1 MRRRLTPTEGYMTTD
16 TQSGGSMV
24 LREGQILTGPQFN
37 EPMLVVTVGPGVAGS
52 WNVGLVG
59 QKSQQFRMVRLTPS
73 DISGLAVADPSL
85 SYDGDGNLLRLGIQ
99 AYSLGIAYEFDPYFG
114 LSISRVDPLPHQLE
128 AVYEH
133 LLKIPTVRFL
143 LADDA
148 GAGKTIMAGLLIR
161 ELKMRGL
168 IDRSLVVCP
177 ANLTFQWQRE
187 LKDKFDETFVVMRGG
202 DLREQFGVNQWM
214 DRNQVITS
222 LDLAKRDE
230 ILPSLRQAR
239 WDLVIVDEA
248 HRMSARD
255 ESHKSQ
261 RYRLGELLR
270 DSADHVLMLTATP
283 HKGDPRNFTLF
294 LQLLDEDVYADVK
307 SIEEAMERRQ
317 APFYLR
323 RTKEAMVH
331 FPERQGDGTWAAR
344 PVFTKRITNTAGFRI
359 EGAELDLYEDITR
372 FVKRQSRRA
381 AARGDDRRARAVG
394 FLMSLYQRRLASS
407 AYAIR
412 RSLENRANKLAD
424 GLAQAQKV
432 AAAGPPNIPDL
443 EDLEELEDAERE
455 RLERRLE
462 AITLAGN
469 AAEVNREIAELR
481 NLAEQA
487 QSVERSGQEAKLD
500 RLHTTLRDQGFF
512 DDPDQRLLIF
522 TEFKD
527 TLDHLVENLSAW
539 GFRVGTIHGGMRLG
553 GREEPGSRLHTERQF
568 RDGEIQVLVATE
580 AAGEGINLQS
590 CHILFNYDIPWNPNR
605 LEQRMGRIHRYGQ
618 RFDCL
623 IFNFVASNT
632 IEGRVLERLL
642 DKLQEIR
649 DALDDDAV
657 FNVVGEILPAAQV
670 DGVFRDYYAGRL
682 GDADLED
689 RLLEGVDEGR
699 FREIC
704 QHALEGLASKR
715 LNLDMLVE
723 RRAMAQRRRAV
734 PETIA
739 RFIADSANSASLSL
753 RSAALPHAFVPGA
766 TPPALKRYDREP
778 GWRLPDIAS
787 RYPRFSTDRDVADE
801 NNLEWVMPGHP
812 LFEALRRHNL
822 DVSEDSFANGACF
835 YSLEHDA
842 PARLDFYRARVVDGL
857 GKVIHERLFVVELR
871 GGREPRLREPDILG
885 NLTPAPAPTGLPPV
899 ASLPEVSDWIDER
912 ALTPFIEETRAER
925 LEEIDR
931 VAQHVEISLTEVLQR
946 MDTQIG
952 LAFDDVSQ
960 GVVGAEGRMARA
972 EARQSEA
979 LARRDRR
986 RKEFT
991 QQRALTIQG
1000 VERLTSAL
1008 ILPHPDGDDPE
1019 VRRLRPNAETE
1030 MTAMKVV
1037 MAYEESQ
1044 GRKVYDVHEE
1054 NLGYDVT
1061 SLDVESGDLRLIEVK
1076 GLAAETGTI
1085 LLTPNERRVAEDR
1098 RDCYWLYIVT
1108 NCADAPIL
1116 QKSIQDPARI
1126 QWREVSKVQHYWM
1139 EVNAMTE
1146 PVAVR
1151 EAGAEYDA
1159 TN

>member
-1 MRRRLTPTEGYMTTD
+1 M
-16 TQSGGSMV
+16 
-24 LREGQILTGPQFN
+24 
-37 EPMLVVTVGPGVAGS
+37 
-52 WNVGLVG
+52 
-59 QKSQQFRMVRLTPS
+59 
-73 DISGLAVADPSL
+73 
-85 SYDGDGNLLRLGIQ
+85 
-99 AYSLGIAYEFDPYFG
+99 
-114 LSISRVDPLPHQLE
+114 
-128 AVYEH
+128 
-133 LLKIPTVRFL
+133 
-143 LADDA
+143 
-148 GAGKTIMAGLLIR
+148 
-161 ELKMRGL
+161 
-168 IDRSLVVCP
+168 
-177 ANLTFQWQRE
+177 
-187 LKDKFDETFVVMRGG
+187 
-202 DLREQFGVNQWM
+202 
-214 DRNQVITS
+214 
-222 LDLAKRDE
+222 
-230 ILPSLRQAR
+230 
-239 WDLVIVDEA
+239 
-248 HRMSARD
+248 
-255 ESHKSQ
+255 
-261 RYRLGELLR
+261 
-270 DSADHVLMLTATP
+270 
-283 HKGDPRNFTLF
+283 
-294 LQLLDEDVYADVK
+294 
-307 SIEEAMERRQ
+307 
-317 APFYLR
+317 
-323 RTKEAMVH
+323 
-331 FPERQGDGTWAAR
+331 
-344 PVFTKRITNTAGFRI
+344 
-359 EGAELDLYEDITR
+359 
-372 FVKRQSRRA
+372 
-381 AARGDDRRARAVG
+381 
-394 FLMSLYQRRLASS
+394 
-407 AYAIR
+407 
-412 RSLENRANKLAD
+412 
-424 GLAQAQKV
+424 
-432 AAAGPPNIPDL
+432 
-443 EDLEELEDAERE
+443 
-455 RLERRLE
+455 
-462 AITLAGN
+462 
-469 AAEVNREIAELR
+469 NREIGELR

-539 GFRVGTIHGGMRLG
+539 KFNVGTIHGGMRLG
-553 GREEPGSRLHTERQF
+553 GREEPGSRLHTEQQF
-568 RDGEIQVLVATE
+568 RDGEIQILVATE

-657 FNVVGEILPAAQV
+657 FNVVGEILPAVQV
-670 DGVFRDYYAGRL
+670 DRVFRDYYAGKL

-723 RRAMAQRRRAV
+723 RRALAQQRRVV

-739 RFIADSANSASLSL
+739 RFIADSANTASLSL
-753 RSAALPHAFVPGA
+753 RPAALPHTFAPGR
-766 TPPALKRYDREP
+766 TPTALKRYDREP
-778 GWRLPDIAS
+778 DWRLPDIAS
-787 RYPRFSTDRDVADE
+787 RYPRFSTDRDVAEE
-801 NNLEWVMPGHP
+801 NNLEWVTPGHP

-822 DVSEDSFANGACF
+822 DASEDSFANGACF
-835 YSLEHDA
+835 YSLEHEA

-857 GKVIHERLFVVELR
+857 GKVIHERLFVVELCE
-871 GGREPRLREPDILG
+871 GREPRLREPDVLG
-885 NLTPAPAPTGLPPV
+885 NLTPAPAPTGLLPV

-931 VAQHVEISLTEVLQR
+931 VARHVDISLTEVLQR

-960 GVVGAEGRMARA
+960 GVVGAEGRMTRA

-986 RKEFT
+986 RMEFT

-1008 ILPHPDGDDPE
+1008 VLPHPDGDDPE
-1019 VRRLRPNAETE
+1019 VRRLRPNAQTE
-1030 MTAMKVV
+1030 MTAMEVV
-1037 MAYEESQ
+1037 MKHEESQ

-1116 QKSIQDPARI
+1116 QKPVRDPARI

-1139 EVNAMTE
+1139 EVNAMTK
-1146 PVAVR
+1146 PMQVR
-1151 EAGAEYDA
+1151 DEGVKYGS
-1159 TN
+1159 